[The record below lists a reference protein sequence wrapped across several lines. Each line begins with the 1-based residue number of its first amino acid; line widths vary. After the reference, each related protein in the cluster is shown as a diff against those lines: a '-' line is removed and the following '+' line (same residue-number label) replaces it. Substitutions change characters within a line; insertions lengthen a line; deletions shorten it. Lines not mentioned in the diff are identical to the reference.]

1 MEELKRYYG
10 TKEVKAAPMDEATA
24 IEKGYARKNVDG
36 HKLRKGYLVQYP
48 KGEYGTYDIWLPEN
62 VFEET
67 FIISESVMD
76 RLQVEYNE
84 LRERCSKL
92 DKFMAKPHEEVI
104 QKIGA
109 VQFAYL
115 LYQRKVMNDYLD
127 ILDDRY
133 FELRTRNKK
142 WNS

>member
-1 MEELKRYYG
+1 
-10 TKEVKAAPMDEATA
+10 MDEATA

-36 HKLRKGYLVQYP
+36 HKLRKGYLVQFTNW
-48 KGEYGTYDIWLPEN
+48 KDGTYDTWLPED

-67 FIISESVMD
+67 FIISESVTN
-76 RLQVEYNE
+76 RLQAEYNE
-84 LRERCSKL
+84 LRERCFRL
-92 DKFMAKPHEEVI
+92 DKFMAKPHEEII

-109 VQFAYL
+109 VQFAFL

-133 FELRTRNKK
+133 FELRTWNKK
-142 WNS
+142 WDS